1 VLGRRKPLRMLALIA
16 VGVGLAACSTTPP
29 PPSVPLTSMAGGTQ
43 VRFPTGAANPET
55 AELNKRLLL
64 QMA

>member
-1 VLGRRKPLRMLALIA
+1 MPR
-16 VGVGLAACSTTPP
+16 GVQHDTA